1 MNMSKFTVEETNL
14 ICIYNTGTRTGLIA
28 ELSEMKNH
36 LEDDETQLLELTQK
50 VISKLTNMKDE
61 EFDSISSELI
71 ADFGQ

>member
-1 MNMSKFTVEETNL
+1 MSKFTVEETNL

>member
-28 ELSEMKNH
+28 ELSEIKNH

-50 VISKLTNMKDE
+50 VISKLTSMKDE

>member
-50 VISKLTNMKDE
+50 VISKLTSMKDE